1 MRIILNGWF
10 IDQPHTGSGQY
21 TLQLMKH
28 LPQVAPQHEY
38 AVAIPSGNSF
48 EIVDLKANVEFDSLL
63 SEQVLRHSVH
73 PGRRFISA
81 LRKRFKKQTPLK
93 MDETIA
99 EKERQGSLRIQRP
112 RSDFRKLLFEQ
123 SIMPRA
129 ARAYEADLLHVPYWA
144 PPLRSSV
151 PIVVTIH
158 DIIPLILPQYHGGPL
173 VRAYTQLVS
182 AAARGATLIL
192 TDSDASRNDIIQHL
206 RIQADHVR
214 TIYLAADP
222 EFSDHVDPID
232 TAVLRKNYDLPEEYV
247 LYLGGFDARKNIETL
262 LQVYT
267 WAQDVLGENYPL
279 VVAGSLPDRHDAFF
293 HDPRVIAKQ
302 IEVEAAIRCIGRVA
316 DEDKVALYQQAR
328 AFLYPTLYEGFGL
341 PALEALAC
349 GVPVI
354 GSNASSVPEIVGD
367 AGILVDPQDARAMAG
382 ALIAVCTEDPLHD
395 DLSERA
401 LRQAEKFSWEKC
413 ARETAE
419 AYESVLRNA

>member
-1 MRIILNGWF
+1 MHVILNGWF

-21 TLQLMKH
+21 TLQLLKH
-28 LPQVAPQHEY
+28 LPRVAPQHEY
-38 AVAIPSGNSF
+38 ALVVPNKGSF
-48 EIVDLKANVEFDSLL
+48 KIHDITADTNFQSL
-63 SEQVLRHSVH
+63 
-73 PGRRFISA
+73 ISN
-81 LRKRFKKQTPLK
+81 
-93 MDETIA
+93 IH
-99 EKERQGSLRIQRP
+99 RP
-112 RSDFRKLLFEQ
+112 HSDFRKLLFEQ
-123 SIMPRA
+123 SIIPRA
-129 ARAYEADLLHVPYWA
+129 ASAYEADVLHVPYWA

-158 DIIPLILPQYHGGPL
+158 DIIPLILPQYRGGAL

-182 AAARGATLIL
+182 TAARGATLIL
-192 TDSDASRNDIIQHL
+192 TDSGASRNDIIQHL
-206 RIQADHVR
+206 RIPADRVR

-222 EFSDHVDPID
+222 KFSDHVDPINL
-232 TAVLRKNYDLPEEYV
+232 AALRRNYDLPEEYV

-267 WAQDVLGENYPL
+267 WAQDVLGESYPL
-279 VVAGSLPDRHDAFF
+279 VIAGSLPDRDDAFF

-302 IEVEAAIRCIGRVA
+302 IEVEPVIHFLGHVA
-316 DEDKVALYQQAR
+316 EEDKVALYQQAR

-349 GVPVI
+349 GVPVV

-367 AGILVDPQDARAMAG
+367 AGILVDPKDARAMAG
-382 ALIAVCTEDPLHD
+382 ALIAVCTEDLLHD

-401 LRQAEKFSWEKC
+401 LKQAAKFSWEKC

-419 AYESVLRNA
+419 AYESVMRDA